1 MHRFLLAL
9 IAALSSPLVARAAE
23 PSPGLFEQLGEATEL
38 RPVVDGWSGRQTGV
52 MLLSRP
58 RRIAPGFCRV
68 DVLKPV
74 FDGTVDWTRPLDGQA
89 KIAGFDSETY
99 YLRAP
104 PPAACGAPAPALAAM
119 FTAPMDAWVTM
130 TWNVLDRV
138 REEAGAGTLPVACD
152 DGSAARCRAEI
163 AAVDVGSLRQIERCD
178 PREDRGRY
186 ACFMYVVGGLI
197 LRVTFPVAGG
207 DIKRVEVERQPSV

>member
-1 MHRFLLAL
+1 MRRLPLALLAACL
-9 IAALSSPLVARAAE
+9 PLSVQAAGPRGLAEQIAA
-23 PSPGLFEQLGEATEL
+23 ATEV
-38 RPVVDGWSGRQTGV
+38 RTVMDSWSGRQTGV
-52 MLLSRP
+52 MLLSTP
-58 RRIAPGFCRV
+58 RGIGQGFCRV
-68 DVLKPV
+68 DALKPI
-74 FDGTVDWTRPLDGQA
+74 FDGPVDWSRPFEGGA
-89 KIAGFDSETY
+89 KVVGFDAETY
-99 YLRAP
+99 YYAAP
-104 PPAACGAPAPALAAM
+104 PPAACDAPAPALAAM

-130 TWNVLDRV
+130 AWNVLDRV

-178 PREDRGRY
+178 PREDRSNY